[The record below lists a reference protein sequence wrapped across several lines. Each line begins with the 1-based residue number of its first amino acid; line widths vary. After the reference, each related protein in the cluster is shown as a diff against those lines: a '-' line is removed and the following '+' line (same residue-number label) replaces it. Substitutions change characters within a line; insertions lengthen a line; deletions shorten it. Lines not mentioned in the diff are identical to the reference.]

1 MFACTHIICIRV
13 TAVVEETVYEV
24 IVEPQDHP
32 EQAQQEIHEHP
43 AQGPVDPSAEQQPE
57 GKPRSITYYFNL

>member
-24 IVEPQDHP
+24 IAELQEHP
-32 EQAQQEIHEHP
+32 EQA
-43 AQGPVDPSAEQQPE
+43 
-57 GKPRSITYYFNL
+57 